1 MTEIL
6 CIYSIVHAE
15 IRTLIYDTVMTYVY
29 KDSVI
34 RHFSLNLEEECI
46 TLGHALLNSSINGW
60 VTFLQATVNAVAI
73 IVSGRRWIAMFSIPV
88 T

>member
-15 IRTLIYDTVMTYVY
+15 IRTLIYGTVMTYVY

>member
-73 IVSGRRWIAMFSIPV
+73 IVSGRS
-88 T
+88 